1 LHFLWREFKW
11 EEVVLIV
18 QWRKSKG
25 GLIAPTVTG
34 GTKTVEDLKDQLI
47 RHEALRLKM
56 YKDSLGIL
64 TIGVGHNLQDK
75 PISKAAAMQ
84 ILEDDINDAKVDL
97 AKAYPWVVK
106 LSLNRQNVLIN
117 MCFNMGI
124 ERLSTFKNTLR
135 MVESGDYAGAATNM
149 LQSKW
154 ATQVG
159 DRAKELAEIMKTGGS
174 N

>member
-1 LHFLWREFKW
+1 
-11 EEVVLIV
+11 
-18 QWRKSKG
+18 
-25 GLIAPTVTG
+25 
-34 GTKTVEDLKDQLI
+34 
-47 RHEALRLKM
+47 M